1 MMTLSAFRTIMMT
14 VVLSFTIAGLLTPF
28 ATSKTISKFGGIARP
43 CNSSFQFQKAQVNG
57 VEIDF
62 SELEKYTFCGA
73 VTFNKFLYT
82 FTFAVIAI
90 VFNILTIV
98 VLLISTC
105 VFRVKGMH
113 RTINVIMPVIT
124 CVFLIMATGCA
135 FIYPSAEI
143 DKCHTKLSDIFPDI
157 TPGLSTLMLLIAT
170 ILCFIT
176 CIFSAIFDIMI
187 WGLGKFSNGPLQK
200 IEETDLY
207 NRGRA
212 YDFSPKIT
220 TRLLPSPIP
229 DPILIDASKIETVN
243 NKIKERRGKTSKER
257 PKIISL

>member
-124 CVFLIMATGCA
+124 CVFLIM
-135 FIYPSAEI
+135 
-143 DKCHTKLSDIFPDI
+143 
-157 TPGLSTLMLLIAT
+157 
-170 ILCFIT
+170 
-176 CIFSAIFDIMI
+176 
-187 WGLGKFSNGPLQK
+187 
-200 IEETDLY
+200 
-207 NRGRA
+207 
-212 YDFSPKIT
+212 
-220 TRLLPSPIP
+220 
-229 DPILIDASKIETVN
+229 
-243 NKIKERRGKTSKER
+243 
-257 PKIISL
+257 